1 MILPMSSPSPN
12 PQSAD
17 QAKAD
22 LLTALVAPSPIYPW
36 EPNAPEAEP
45 YFTAAT
51 ATIED
56 DDALIQ
62 TSLTEGWQRFSA
74 QLNSQ
79 WSPTS
84 ESSASLVST
93 IIQQLKARLQSPPP
107 DDILQTLAT
116 TVTALRGSGQ
126 TYLEQ
131 IVSCAQ
137 AVLPTWDAGDL
148 AVLAR
153 PLAYSLRDGHSE
165 ILDLNLRSI
174 LKSNWQSLSEI
185 EQARLSLTLAALA
198 LRAAE
203 EEA

>member
-22 LLTALVAPSPIYPW
+22 LLSALVVPSPIYPW
-36 EPNAPEAEP
+36 EPNAPEAEA
-45 YFTAAT
+45 YLTAAT
-51 ATIED
+51 ATID
-56 DDALIQ
+56 DDDTLILS
-62 TSLTEGWQRFSA
+62 SLTAGWQRFSA

-84 ESSASLVST
+84 ESSESLVST

-107 DDILQTLAT
+107 DEILQTLAT
-116 TVTALRGSGQ
+116 TVTTLRGSGQ
-126 TYLEQ
+126 TYLDQ

-137 AVLPTWDAGDL
+137 AVLPTWDTGDL

-198 LRAAE
+198 LRSAAE
-203 EEA
+203 EE